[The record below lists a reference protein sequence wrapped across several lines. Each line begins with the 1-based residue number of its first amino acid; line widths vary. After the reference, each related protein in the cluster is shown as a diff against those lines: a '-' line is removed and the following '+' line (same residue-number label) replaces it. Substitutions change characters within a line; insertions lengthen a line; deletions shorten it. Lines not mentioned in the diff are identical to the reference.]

1 MTSKRE
7 QILAKIKTNLTG
19 TTGVGSR
26 IFRSRSEPLTRAES
40 PSLVI
45 EFVTDQPTINSAT
58 YLKLDWTLRVRIVVV
73 VRSQTPDTSAD
84 PTIESLHTKIVS
96 DPTLGGLAIDVRP
109 STVTFDVIEADQPAG
124 VVFCEYEIDYR
135 SDYNDLST
143 WFILQSRP

>member
-7 QILAKIKTNLTG
+7 QILAKIKTNLSG

-26 IFRSRSEPLTRAES
+26 IYRSRSEPLTRAES

-58 YLKLDWTLRVRIVVV
+58 YLKLDWTLRVRIVVI

-84 PTIESLHTKIVS
+84 PTIESLHTKIVT

-143 WFILQSRP
+143 